1 MATRMANSE
10 LGQQDKDFLICDGCI
25 CYSRQCA
32 LVFLKDPSAPFAW
45 KSIPILGRGE
55 ITFLWIEQKCC
66 LAWNDH
72 PMPVGVIKGDDYI
85 CKFGLG
91 VCTSG
96 LKKNYDMKDLF
107 SAVCQIFVCKE
118 TCQLPFGNKR
128 TPCFAPHVSLC
139 HRPSVTQFILSDCP
153 CARRPSVHVRL
164 LLHRLLSG
172 TGLRGSPAGLGR
184 WRPPR
189 GHRDGPLSSLTA
201 HRCAQVPTAMVAH
214 RRAQV
219 PTAMVFFLKDVTRTP
234 CGCGPMPCANACVR
248 EGLVR
253 TWILVTLLR
262 LVAHAAAVDV

>member
-55 ITFLWIEQKCC
+55 ITFLWIEQKYC

-96 LKKNYDMKDLF
+96 LKKNYDMKNLF
-107 SAVCQIFVCKE
+107 SAAGQFLVCKD
-118 TCQLPFGNKR
+118 TLQLPFGPGTRR
-128 TPCFAPHVSLC
+128 TPALPLTF
-139 HRPSVTQFILSDCP
+139 PSVTD
-153 CARRPSVHVRL
+153 
-164 LLHRLLSG
+164 
-172 TGLRGSPAGLGR
+172 
-184 WRPPR
+184 
-189 GHRDGPLSSLTA
+189 PLSHSS
-201 HRCAQVPTAMVAH
+201 
-214 RRAQV
+214 
-219 PTAMVFFLKDVTRTP
+219 F
-234 CGCGPMPCANACVR
+234 
-248 EGLVR
+248 
-253 TWILVTLLR
+253 
-262 LVAHAAAVDV
+262 